1 MFMPNIL
8 LLLLAL
14 NVCHILATQDYY
26 KVLGVEKNASTA
38 DIKRA
43 FKKLALKH
51 HPDKSDDP
59 KASEKFMTIT
69 TAYETLFN
77 EEKRKAYDRMGHD
90 AYEASKKAGRTPE
103 EEEAFSSFFR
113 QSTASSPDHESFF
126 QGFDDFF
133 SGKRGPNLRD
143 GGMFFH
149 TNGAPMFENDDFF
162 EDIVFDPLW
171 NADSGDHFGSGRS
184 FFGGGHFQQHQQ
196 QHSQAKFQHHQHHA
210 RHHQQH
216 RFFQDNDGFFTM
228 FDDGF
233 GHHSSDGRGFQH
245 RAGATQ
251 KCVTTKYR
259 NADGHMVESTSC
271 TIG

>member
-26 KVLGVEKNASTA
+26 KVMFSCNVLGVEKNASTA

-149 TNGAPMFENDDFF
+149 TNGAPMFERFCHFTSLSFCYLTSLSSCHFLHFLLPLDFPF
-162 EDIVFDPLW
+162 LLPLPPFPS
-171 NADSGDHFGSGRS
+171 AISLPLHLATFPPRASATSPLVLLPLPRYCLS
-184 FFGGGHFQQHQQ
+184 F
-196 QHSQAKFQHHQHHA
+196 S
-210 RHHQQH
+210 
-216 RFFQDNDGFFTM
+216 
-228 FDDGF
+228 
-233 GHHSSDGRGFQH
+233 
-245 RAGATQ
+245 AT
-251 KCVTTKYR
+251 T
-259 NADGHMVESTSC
+259 
-271 TIG
+271 